1 MPVPELSRHLRWAL
15 RGLAFAVLLGIV
27 FILGSINVPFLE
39 PDEPSEVILLYVFS
53 GVVFLAFVIYA
64 LVLTRYLVR
73 LYTEHRQQVLGA
85 KFKTKMVAGALALS
99 LLPIVALFFISYALV
114 NRTLGKWFP
123 RPLENVR
130 DEARALT
137 DRLLEE
143 EEGRAAELASE
154 LAADRDLLQLLARR
168 DPAALQAALS
178 RRVEFRAVD
187 WIAIVD
193 AAGTPLA
200 VHRRAGSQADFLT
213 LVPSLLEPRAA
224 LAYTTRER
232 VAGGQFALARVRMD
246 APEGSP
252 PGAVVVA
259 REIAPAL
266 LNQIEAID
274 RESAAYDALKSESKS
289 YRWQA
294 LLILLLITVLL
305 LLAATWS
312 ALQLAKQVTIPIQAL
327 AVATEEVSRGNFDY
341 RVDVPAKDELGT
353 LVASFNEMTGQL
365 GESRRNLERALSEL
379 EHRRQWIETILESI
393 PTGVL
398 TLSSDLRVLK
408 ANAGALA
415 LLGRSEAVAEGARL
429 DDLLSG
435 EALELSAAL
444 IAQAANRGFA
454 AGQMEFRQARLPDG
468 QAERIAHL
476 AASVS
481 ALHGGPEPSGRSQGY
496 VLVLDDL
503 TDLLKAEKAAAWQEV
518 AQRIAHEIKNPLT
531 PIQLSADRIRR
542 YLERT
547 GEADPVER
555 ARYSQLIAQCASL
568 IAQEVQ
574 GLKTLVD
581 EFSRFARFPVVEP
594 APTQLNEVVEGTL
607 ALYRDALNGVALSAD
622 LAAALPPITGDPALL
637 RRVLVNLID
646 NAAEAV
652 SRSPDSSSAAGSVV
666 VRTRFLD
673 ATRRVELSVSDTGPG
688 ISPEDKER
696 LFLPFFSTKPNGM
709 GLGLA
714 IVSRIVAEH
723 RGRIRVEDN
732 QPSGTRFVV
741 DFPAESAVPARAV
754 GATRLS

>member
-1 MPVPELSRHLRWAL
+1 MPAPDSSRRLRWAV
-15 RGLAFAVLLGIV
+15 RSLAFAVLLGIV
-27 FILGSINVPFLE
+27 FVLGSINVPFLE

-53 GVVFLAFVIYA
+53 GAVFLAFVIYA

-99 LLPIVALFFISYALV
+99 LLPVVALFFISYALV

-143 EEGRAAELASE
+143 EEERAAELASL
-154 LAADRDLLQLLARR
+154 LAANPELQRLLARR
-168 DPAALQAALS
+168 
-178 RRVEFRAVD
+178 E
-187 WIAIVD
+187 
-193 AAGTPLA
+193 AAGLQSVLARHVESHSVAWAAVVDSAGAPLA
-200 VHRRAGSQADFLT
+200 VHRRAGSDVDFLAI
-213 LVPSLLEPRAA
+213 VPSMLEPRAA
-224 LAYTTRER
+224 LAYTTREQI
-232 VAGGQFALARVRMD
+232 AGRQFALARVRMETPPGLPD
-246 APEGSP
+246 SGSP
-252 PGAVVVA
+252 ASGSSPGAVVVA

-266 LNQIEAID
+266 LHRVEAIE
-274 RESAAYDALKSESKS
+274 RESAAYEALKSESKS

-327 AVATEEVSRGNFDY
+327 ALATQEVSRGNFDY

-365 GESRRNLERALSEL
+365 GESRRNLELALSEL

-415 LLGRSEAVAEGARL
+415 LLGARGAAAEGARL
-429 DDLLSG
+429 EEVLTG
-435 EALELSAAL
+435 EAAETCAGL
-444 IAQAANRGFA
+444 IAQAGERGFA
-454 AGQMEFRQARLPDG
+454 AGQMEFHL
-468 QAERIAHL
+468 AERIAHL
-476 AASVS
+476 AVSVS
-481 ALHGGPEPSGRSQGY
+481 ALRGGERSEGY

-531 PIQLSADRIRR
+531 PIQLSTDRIRR
-542 YLERT
+542 YLERIPT
-547 GEADPVER
+547 LRDPVER
-555 ARYSQLIAQCASL
+555 ARYAGLIAQCASL

-594 APTQLNEVVEGTL
+594 APTQLNDVIEGTL
-607 ALYRDALNGVALSAD
+607 ALYRDSLNGVRLSTD
-622 LAAALPPITGDPALL
+622 LAATLPLITGDPALL
-637 RRVLVNLID
+637 RRVLVNLLD

-652 SRSPDSSSAAGSVV
+652 SGSPASGSPDRSVL
-666 VRTRFLD
+666 VRTRYL
-673 ATRRVELSVSDTGPG
+673 ANLRCVELSVSDSGPG
-688 ISPEDKER
+688 ISPAHKER

-723 RGRIRVEDN
+723 RGRIRVEN
-732 QPSGTRFVV
+732 NEPSGTRFVIEFPV
-741 DFPAESAVPARAV
+741 EFPAAVRAV
-754 GATRLS
+754 GATRPS